1 MDSSQAT
8 DRTRQTKIV
17 CTIGPASSSPEA
29 IRELMIAGMNVA
41 RLNFSHGSHAD
52 HSKVLNN
59 VREQAKLLGKSIAVF
74 QDLCGPKV
82 RIAEFEKGEINLASG
97 STIELRHY
105 EGKKSTSEVIYVE
118 AFDPAEVMRA
128 GEKAL
133 MADGQI
139 ELIAISADSKA
150 VVCKVLSGGVLRSRS
165 GIAVPDSKLNLPCL
179 TDKDLVDL
187 QWAIENDVDYI
198 ALSFVRTEKDVLELR
213 EKIRA
218 AGKDIPIIAKI
229 ERAKAIESL
238 TDIVRTSDAIMIARG
253 DLGMELPI
261 ERVPAAQKLIIDECL
276 IHGTPVITA
285 TQMLR
290 TMVNESRPTRAEVS
304 DVFTAVRDGTDA
316 VMLSEETAVGKYP
329 SESVRILDRICL
341 EAEKESL
348 NMRAQG
354 ALASQETTSVPD
366 SICFAACNAA
376 AKLHASGIVVCTNSG
391 RSTRL
396 IAKYRPRFPIY
407 AATGDE
413 KVMNRLALVWGI
425 EPVKVDLTN
434 ITNTEEEVTVSL
446 VGVREKYGVKPGARV
461 VVTVGLRTNK
471 AGATNILQVRE
482 IPRNS

>member
-1 MDSSQAT
+1 MEISSVNEKP
-8 DRTRQTKIV
+8 RQTKIV
-17 CTIGPASSSPEA
+17 CTIGPATSSAEA
-29 IRELMIAGMNVA
+29 IKELMIAGMNVA

-52 HSKVLNN
+52 HLSVLNT
-59 VREQAKLLGKSIAVF
+59 VREQAKLLGKSVAVF

-82 RIAEFEKGEINLASG
+82 RIAEFEKGEINLVAG
-97 STIELRHY
+97 SKVELRHY
-105 EGKKSTSEVIYVE
+105 TGKKSTLDVIYVE

-139 ELIAISADSKA
+139 ELIADSVNNGIVA
-150 VVCKVLSGGVLRSRS
+150 CRVLSGGVLRSRS
-165 GIAVPDSKLNLPCL
+165 GIAVPDSKLSLPCL
-179 TDKDLVDL
+179 TEKDLKDL
-187 QWAIENDVDYI
+187 DWALENDVDYI

-261 ERVPAAQKLIIDECL
+261 ERVPAAQKLIIDEC
-276 IHGTPVITA
+276 IAHGTPVITA

-329 SESVRILDRICL
+329 AESVRILDRICI
-341 EAEKESL
+341 EAEKESIS
-348 NMRAQG
+348 MGSPA
-354 ALASQETTSVPD
+354 ASQETTSVPD
-366 SICFAACNAA
+366 SICYAACNAA
-376 AKLHASGIVVCTNSG
+376 SKLHASAIVVCTNSG
-391 RSTRL
+391 RSARL
-396 IAKYRPRFPIY
+396 VAKYRPPFPIY
-407 AATGDE
+407 AATGEE
-413 KVMNRLALVWGI
+413 KVMNRAALVWGV
-425 EPVKVDLTN
+425 EAVKVDLAWV
-434 ITNTEEEVTVSL
+434 TNTEEEVSASL
-446 VGVREKYGVKPGARV
+446 VGVREKFGVKPGARV
-461 VVTVGLRTNK
+461 VVTAGLRTNK
-471 AGATNILQVRE
+471 PGATNILEIRE

>member
-1 MDSSQAT
+1 MDSSPNT
-8 DRTRQTKIV
+8 ERPRQTKIV
-17 CTIGPASSSPEA
+17 CTIGPATSSPEA

-52 HSKVLNN
+52 HLTVLNH
-59 VREQAKLLGKSIAVF
+59 VREQAKLLGKSVAVF

-82 RIAEFEKGEINLASG
+82 RIAEFEKGEIHLVAGNKV
-97 STIELRHY
+97 ELRHY
-105 EGKKSTSEVIYVE
+105 AGKKSTEDIIFVE
-118 AFDPAEVMRA
+118 AFNPAEVMRA

-139 ELIAISADSKA
+139 EVIADSVSKGS
-150 VVCKVLSGGVLRSRS
+150 VICRVLSGGVLRSRS

-179 TDKDLVDL
+179 TEKDLKDL
-187 QWAIENDVDYI
+187 DWGIEHDVDYV

-261 ERVPAAQKLIIDECL
+261 ERVPAAQKLIIDEC
-276 IHGTPVITA
+276 IAHGTPVITA

-316 VMLSEETAVGKYP
+316 VMLSEETAVGKYAT
-329 SESVRILDRICL
+329 ESVRILDRICL
-341 EAEKESL
+341 EAEKESVS
-348 NMRAQG
+348 MSSPA
-354 ALASQETTSVPD
+354 ASQETTSVPD
-366 SICFAACNAA
+366 SICYAACNAA
-376 AKLHASGIVVCTNSG
+376 SKLHASAIVVCTNSG
-391 RSTRL
+391 RSVRL
-396 IAKYRPRFPIY
+396 VAKYRPPFPIY
-407 AATGDE
+407 AATGE
-413 KVMNRLALVWGI
+413 ESVMNRVALIWGV
-425 EPVKVDLTN
+425 EAVKVDLNN
-434 ITNTEEEVTVSL
+434 ISNTEEEVTTSL
-446 VGVREKYGVKPGARV
+446 VGVREKFGVKPGARV
-461 VVTVGLRTNK
+461 VVTAGLRTNK
-471 AGATNILQVRE
+471 PGATNILQVRE